1 MSRTIGPPKL
11 PEVYRGREQTF
22 VKHLVL
28 RGYLERV
35 AWIILSF
42 RDEFVFVDGFS
53 GPWKARTE
61 SFADTSFGIAIE
73 ELRRVRDGYLALP
86 QKKRKKLRCVFVE
99 KGAGAYR
106 KLAKAADSASDLE
119 AKAIHG
125 TFEDEVSRVRS
136 LVGSTFALTFIDP
149 TGWSF
154 DLAKL
159 EPLLRQDGEVL
170 VNFMYEH
177 FKRFIEDERPDI
189 RHSQNKPF
197 GDPNWREPYQE
208 LLASGLQKEEAVLE
222 LFKRQLKKFG
232 NFKYVASAR
241 VRHRLINKSHFYLVY
256 GTRHEKGLQKFR
268 EVEKKA
274 LHAEEHC
281 RSEAREDDRLERTGQ
296 FLLLPASMTSAPP
309 TLEELRAPEM
319 KRARA
324 WLLERMAEVPVI
336 SFESAVPM
344 LQEPFSVTYSE
355 VRTICEGLGKE
366 GLVEFDGMKP
376 GQRKP
381 DKGVSMRR
389 AA

>member
-1 MSRTIGPPKL
+1 
-11 PEVYRGREQTF
+11 
-22 VKHLVL
+22 
-28 RGYLERV
+28 
-35 AWIILSF
+35 
-42 RDEFVFVDGFS
+42 
-53 GPWKARTE
+53 
-61 SFADTSFGIAIE
+61 
-73 ELRRVRDGYLALP
+73 
-86 QKKRKKLRCVFVE
+86 
-99 KGAGAYR
+99 
-106 KLAKAADSASDLE
+106 
-119 AKAIHG
+119 
-125 TFEDEVSRVRS
+125 
-136 LVGSTFALTFIDP
+136 
-149 TGWSF
+149 
-154 DLAKL
+154 
-159 EPLLRQDGEVL
+159 
-170 VNFMYEH
+170 
-177 FKRFIEDERPDI
+177 
-189 RHSQNKPF
+189 
-197 GDPNWREPYQE
+197 